1 MNTTAQ
7 AEPATRPGR
16 AVPAALP
23 MMQPVLRRGRSYLDR
38 EVLPGDENEA
48 RLQAL
53 LARAAEQ
60 GLAGV
65 VIFAAAHTPENLDY
79 YANYIPTTFHG
90 TLIARAGTPP
100 ILIAGKGGARDHPY
114 IRTVSWV
121 ADIRYAA
128 ELGEAIAEIT
138 GDWDG
143 PLGVAGLDTSLPHE
157 VRAGVVA
164 ALGGRISPI
173 DDVVSHQ
180 RRSKSAREIV
190 VLHRANEL
198 ARAAASAAVEA
209 YRAGAGR
216 RSALAAADYAARAG
230 NAHDCRVTAGTEG
243 GGVATI
249 AEVDDDRGRLN
260 AIVAVEYLGYWGLA
274 GIDPDAT
281 GDDTAFAQVIAR
293 LRPGVDARDVL
304 GPDPSVTGSYL
315 INGLGCGLAELPA
328 WGSSPRTVLLEND
341 VLSIVRLRDE
351 DGLRLA
357 VRTVVVTAGG
367 AREI

>member
-1 MNTTAQ
+1 MTTAQ
-7 AEPATRPGR
+7 ADPATRTDL
-16 AVPAALP
+16 PAPTALP

-38 EVLPGDENEA
+38 ELLPGDENEA

-53 LARAAEQ
+53 LAQAAEQ

-90 TLIARAGTPP
+90 TLIARRGTPP
-100 ILIAGKGGARDHPY
+100 TLIAGKGGARDHPY

-128 ELGEAIAEIT
+128 ELGETIAEIT
-138 GDWDG
+138 ADWDG
-143 PLGVAGLDTSLPHE
+143 SLGVAGLDTSLPHE

-164 ALGGRISPI
+164 ALDGRITPI
-173 DDVVSHQ
+173 DDLVAQQ
-180 RRSKSAREIV
+180 RRSKSARELV
-190 VLHRANEL
+190 VLRRANDL

-230 NAHDCRVTAGTEG
+230 NAHDCRVTAGTER

-281 GDDTAFAQVIAR
+281 DDDADFAQIIAR
-293 LRPGVDARDVL
+293 LRPGADARDVL
-304 GPDPSVTGSYL
+304 GSESSATGSYL
-315 INGLGCGLAELPA
+315 VNGLGCGLAELPA
-328 WGSSPRTVLLEND
+328 WGSAPSTVLLEND
-341 VLSIVRLRDE
+341 VLSIVRQRDSG
-351 DGLRLA
+351 GLRLA
-357 VRTVVVTAGG
+357 VRTVVITAGG

>member
-1 MNTTAQ
+1 MTTAQ
-7 AEPATRPGR
+7 ADAATRTD
-16 AVPAALP
+16 PAAPTALP

-38 EVLPGDENEA
+38 ELLPGDENEA

-53 LARAAEQ
+53 LAQAAEQ

-90 TLIARAGTPP
+90 TLIARRGTPP
-100 ILIAGKGGARDHPY
+100 TLIAGKGGARDHPY

-128 ELGEAIAEIT
+128 ELGETIAEIT
-138 GDWDG
+138 ADWG
-143 PLGVAGLDTSLPHE
+143 GSLGVAGLDTSLPHE

-164 ALGGRISPI
+164 ALDGRITPI
-173 DDVVSHQ
+173 DDLVAQQ
-180 RRSKSAREIV
+180 RRTKSARELV
-190 VLHRANEL
+190 VLQRANDL

-230 NAHDCRVTAGTEG
+230 NAHDCRVTAGTER

-274 GIDPDAT
+274 GIDPDAA
-281 GDDTAFAQVIAR
+281 GDDADFARIIAR
-293 LRPGVDARDVL
+293 LRPGADARDVL
-304 GPDPSVTGSYL
+304 GSESSATGSYL
-315 INGLGCGLAELPA
+315 VNGLGCGLAELPS
-328 WGSSPRTVLLEND
+328 WGSAPSTVLLEND
-341 VLSIVRLRDE
+341 VLSIVRQRDSG
-351 DGLRLA
+351 GLQLA
-357 VRTVVVTAGG
+357 VRTVVITAGG

>member
-1 MNTTAQ
+1 MTTAQ
-7 AEPATRPGR
+7 ADPATRTDPP
-16 AVPAALP
+16 VPTALP

-38 EVLPGDENEA
+38 ELLPGDENEA

-90 TLIARAGTPP
+90 TLIARRGTPP
-100 ILIAGKGGARDHPY
+100 TLIAGKGGARDHPY

-128 ELGEAIAEIT
+128 ELGETIAEIT
-138 GDWDG
+138 ADWG
-143 PLGVAGLDTSLPHE
+143 GSLGVAGLDTSLPHE
-157 VRAGVVA
+157 VRAGVVS
-164 ALGGRISPI
+164 ALDGRITPI
-173 DDVVSHQ
+173 DYLVAQQ
-180 RRSKSAREIV
+180 RRSKSARELV
-190 VLHRANEL
+190 VLQRANDL

-230 NAHDCRVTAGTEG
+230 NAHDCRVTAGTER

-281 GDDTAFAQVIAR
+281 GDDADFARIIAR
-293 LRPGVDARDVL
+293 LRPGADARDVL
-304 GPDPSVTGSYL
+304 GSESSATGSYL
-315 INGLGCGLAELPA
+315 VNGLGCGLAELPA
-328 WGSSPRTVLLEND
+328 WGSAPSTVLLEND
-341 VLSIVRLRDE
+341 VLSIVRLRDSG
-351 DGLRLA
+351 GLQLA
-357 VRTVVVTAGG
+357 VRTVVITAGG

>member
-1 MNTTAQ
+1 MTTAQ
-7 AEPATRPGR
+7 ADPATRTD
-16 AVPAALP
+16 PAAPTALP

-38 EVLPGDENEA
+38 ELLPGDENEA

-53 LARAAEQ
+53 LAQAAEQ

-90 TLIARAGTPP
+90 TLIARRGTPP
-100 ILIAGKGGARDHPY
+100 TLIAGKGGARDHPY

-138 GDWDG
+138 ADSGG
-143 PLGVAGLDTSLPHE
+143 SLGVAGLDTSLPHE

-164 ALGGRISPI
+164 ALDGRITPI
-173 DDVVSHQ
+173 DARAAQQ
-180 RRSKSAREIV
+180 RRSKSARELV
-190 VLHRANEL
+190 VLQRANEL

-216 RSALAAADYAARAG
+216 RSGAARGAAARAG
-230 NAHDCRVTAGTEG
+230 NPHDCRVTVGTER

-281 GDDTAFAQVIAR
+281 GDDADFARIIAR
-293 LRPGVDARDVL
+293 LRPGADASDVL
-304 GPDPSVTGSYL
+304 GPEASATGSYL
-315 INGLGCGLAELPA
+315 VNGLGCGLAELPA
-328 WGSSPRTVLLEND
+328 WGSAPSTVLLEDD
-341 VLSIVRLRDE
+341 VLSIVRQRDSG
-351 DGLRLA
+351 GLQLA
-357 VRTVVVTAGG
+357 VRTVVITAGG

>member
-1 MNTTAQ
+1 MTTA
-7 AEPATRPGR
+7 APATRTDRTGPS
-16 AVPAALP
+16 ALP

-38 EVLPGDENEA
+38 ELLPGDENEA
-48 RLQAL
+48 RLHAL
-53 LARAAEQ
+53 LARAAER

-65 VIFAAAHTPENLDY
+65 VIFGAAHTPENLDY

-90 TLIARAGTPP
+90 TLIARTGAPP

-128 ELGEAIAEIT
+128 ELGETIT
-138 GDWDG
+138 EVTTDWDG
-143 PLGVAGLDTSLPHE
+143 LLGVAGLDTSLPHE

-164 ALGGRISPI
+164 ALGDRITPI
-173 DDVVSHQ
+173 EDLVAHQ
-180 RRSKSAREIV
+180 RRSKSAREVV
-190 VLHRANEL
+190 VLRRANEL
-198 ARAAASAAVEA
+198 ALAAASAAVEA
-209 YRAGAGR
+209 YRGGAGR
-216 RSALAAADYAARAG
+216 RAALAAADYAARSG
-230 NAHDCRVTAGTEG
+230 NAHDCRVTAGTEL

-274 GIDPDAT
+274 DIDPDAT
-281 GDDTAFAQVIAR
+281 GDDTGFAQIIAR
-293 LRPGVDARDVL
+293 LRPGVDARDVV
-304 GPDPSVTGSYL
+304 GPESSGTDTYL
-315 INGLGCGLAELPA
+315 VNGLGCGLAELPA
-328 WGSSPRTVLLEND
+328 WESAQRTVLLEND
-341 VLSIVRLRDE
+341 VLSIVWQRAE
-351 DGLRLA
+351 TGLQLA

>member
-1 MNTTAQ
+1 MTTAQ
-7 AEPATRPGR
+7 ADPATRTDP
-16 AVPAALP
+16 PAPTALP

-38 EVLPGDENEA
+38 ELLPGDENEA

-53 LARAAEQ
+53 LAQAAEQ

-65 VIFAAAHTPENLDY
+65 VIFSAAHTPENLDY

-90 TLIARAGTPP
+90 TLIARRGTPP
-100 ILIAGKGGARDHPY
+100 TLIAGKGGARDHPY

-128 ELGEAIAEIT
+128 ELGETIAEIT
-138 GDWDG
+138 ADWG
-143 PLGVAGLDTSLPHE
+143 GSLGVAGLDTSLPHE

-164 ALGGRISPI
+164 VLDGRITPI
-173 DDVVSHQ
+173 DDLVAQQ
-180 RRSKSAREIV
+180 RRSKSARELV
-190 VLHRANEL
+190 VLQRANEL
-198 ARAAASAAVEA
+198 ARAAANAAVEA

-274 GIDPDAT
+274 GIDPDAA
-281 GDDTAFAQVIAR
+281 GDDADFARIIAR
-293 LRPGVDARDVL
+293 LRPGADARDAL
-304 GPDPSVTGSYL
+304 GSEASATGSYL
-315 INGLGCGLAELPA
+315 VNGLGCGLAELPA
-328 WGSSPRTVLLEND
+328 WGSAPGTVLLEND
-341 VLSIVRLRDE
+341 VLSIVRQRDE
-351 DGLRLA
+351 NGLQLA
-357 VRTVVVTAGG
+357 VRTVVLTASG